1 MKSVS
6 IPVGLLLILALLS
19 GLAPMAID
27 MYLPAMPTI
36 ESALG
41 ASAQQV
47 QLTLSVFLI
56 GFAIGQLVYGP
67 LSDSFGRKGIM
78 LTGLAI
84 FTLTNL
90 AVMIVDDIS
99 TLTLLRFF
107 QAIGGGAASVI
118 VGALIRDMYQREQ
131 FSKIMSFVIL
141 IMTLAPLVAPTLGGV
156 LITIAPWQAIFYC
169 LAGLGAITMLAVY
182 FGIKETLPESKRV
195 PFNARNIANNYGQ
208 VLKNLR
214 ALGYM
219 LVGGC
224 SIAGM
229 FVFLTTSPHIY
240 IDYLAIPAEHYGLY
254 FGLNVLMMMTA
265 TWCNSQLVERYG
277 SDTMIKIGLGVIS
290 LMAGVFL
297 YIGLSHSENA
307 TLIIAACVGF
317 VGMMPLIGS
326 NCMAG
331 ILSEFGDIAG
341 TATAM
346 TGTVRFAIGGAAGAF
361 ASLWYV
367 PDASV
372 LAFGMVLSAVCS
384 VSAYVLL
391 VHKHKPALQ
400 ISRQA

>member
-1 MKSVS
+1 MKSLSV
-6 IPVGLLLILALLS
+6 PVGLLIILALLS
-19 GLAPMAID
+19 GLTPMAID

-36 ESALG
+36 EASLN

-47 QLTLSVFLI
+47 QFTLSVFLV

-84 FTLTNL
+84 FSLANL
-90 AVMIVDDIS
+90 AVIWADNIT
-99 TLTLLRFF
+99 TLTILRFF
-107 QAIGGGAASVI
+107 QALGGGAASVI

-156 LITIAPWQAIFYC
+156 LISHAPWQSIFYC
-169 LAGLGAITMLAVY
+169 LAGLGGLTILAVLY
-182 FGIKETLPESKRV
+182 GVPETLPKTKRV
-195 PFNARNIANNYGQ
+195 PFNIKQISHNYGQ
-208 VLKNLR
+208 VLKNTR

-219 LVGGC
+219 LVGGF
-224 SIAGM
+224 SVAGM

-240 IDYLAIPAEHYGLY
+240 IDYLGIPAKHYGLY
-254 FGLNVLMMMTA
+254 FGLNILMMMLA
-265 TWCNSQLVERYG
+265 TWCNSQLVERHG
-277 SDTMIKIGLGVIS
+277 SDAMLKIGLCVIS
-290 LMAGVFL
+290 LMACVFL
-297 YIGLSHSENA
+297 YIGLSRSAHMG
-307 TLIIAACVGF
+307 LIIAACVGF

-346 TGTVRFAIGGAAGAF
+346 TGTVRFAIGGAAGAI

-367 PDASV
+367 SDASV
-372 LAFGMVLSAVCS
+372 LAYGMVLSAVCS
-384 VSAYVLL
+384 VAAYVAL
-391 VHKHKPALQ
+391 VHKRKPAL
-400 ISRQA
+400 SVTASV